1 MELSASDAFVPYYVN
16 IIIKCKHLN
25 KCPSPSPTTVA
36 FATTVTI
43 VTTVTT
49 IITATTLTE

>member
-1 MELSASDAFVPYYVN
+1 MEFSASDAFVPYYVN
-16 IIIKCKHLN
+16 TIIKCKHLN
-25 KCPSPSPTTVA
+25 KCLSPSLTTVA

-49 IITATTLTE
+49 INTATTVTE